1 MRDVYVGAL
10 ISSEFLIHYG
20 KGHDD
25 NPPGRGSGRYPY
37 GSGKRPHQH
46 EPEKRGDT
54 ADVAKYAF
62 DTNPT
67 ISWLRNAMDAGVR
80 TVKEFSLNRRITE
93 FDQRVSKQ
101 PVDTATG
108 LHLKTKHWTIEEDV
122 KAVNPEF
129 EDYDERG
136 DSLGITNNCVYC
148 TFAYDMRR
156 RGYDVRAKSTLA
168 GKFTDKNVKEWY
180 KNPEVFYADKNESV
194 ASVTKFLT
202 AQGDGARGYFAFDW
216 TGVPAGHCIVYE
228 VVGKKLYLHDPQS
241 GESYITLKELA
252 PDIDLKTTQICRL
265 DNLEFVPSRVKEF
278 CK

>member
-1 MRDVYVGAL
+1 MRDEIYIGAL
-10 ISSEFLIHYG
+10 FSSDYLAHYG

-46 EPEKRGDT
+46 EPEKQGDV

-136 DSLGITNNCVYC
+136 DNLGITNNCVYC
-148 TFAYDMRR
+148 AFAYDMRR
-156 RGYDVRAKSTLA
+156 RGYDVRAKSRL
-168 GKFTDKNVKEWY
+168 GGEFPESKVKTWY
-180 KNPEVFYADKNESV
+180 KNAVVYFSNHDDPES
-194 ASVTKFLT
+194 TIRFLT
-202 AQGDGARGYFAFDW
+202 RQGDGARGFFAFNW
-216 TGVPAGHCIVYE
+216 VGVPYGHCMTYE
-228 VVGKKLYLHDPQS
+228 VIGKKLYLHDPQS
-241 GESYITLKELA
+241 GQAYLSLNELA
-252 PDIDLKTTQICRL
+252 SDIDFETAATCRL
-265 DNLEFVPSRVKEF
+265 DNLEINPSKVKEF